1 MIYTEGNNR
10 RRNNNRKNHH
20 HRKRRE
26 ANRTRAQHDS
36 DLVRVPG
43 IHARLPRADLDDYL
57 DSGVAMSDGDILEEV
72 MGDADMEYESCA
84 FSDEEELL
92 EKNGN
97 EKPKRMKDCFLCH
110 FYDNLKHYVYSR
122 DSLSRFE
129 SVVMDSKNLTKDWTR
144 RTVEAAEIFN
154 EEIIE
159 ATRQTTESERMRRQ
173 LEGIEIPVWEYG
185 NVRVTQL
192 EVANHFTRHTRIAPI
207 MLENSINME
216 FSILSTLH
224 RHHTLVVAGGKRE
237 VVDRSVKL
245 FNSTVTTLLNTV
257 KAYKEFH
264 KP

>member
-1 MIYTEGNNR
+1 MISKDGNHRRQNNNNQRREKQGAQNR
-10 RRNNNRKNHH
+10 RGDE
-20 HRKRRE
+20 RE
-26 ANRTRAQHDS
+26 SN
-36 DLVRVPG
+36 LVEVPG
-43 IHARLPRADLDDYL
+43 IHAQLPRWDLDDYL
-57 DSGVAMSDGDILEEV
+57 DSGVAMSDGDILDG
-72 MGDADMEYESCA
+72 MAADANAEYESCA
-84 FSDEEELL
+84 FSDEEELV

-97 EKPKRMKDCFLCH
+97 EKPKRMKDCFLCR
-110 FYDNLKHYVYSR
+110 FYDNLRHYVYSR
-122 DSLSRFE
+122 ESLNRFE
-129 SVVMDSKNLTKDWTR
+129 SVIMDSKNLTKDWTR
-144 RTVEAAEIFN
+144 RTAEAAQLFN

-159 ATRQTTESERMRRQ
+159 AARQTAENERIRRQ
-173 LEGIEIPVWEYG
+173 LEGIEVPVWEYG
-185 NVRVTQL
+185 DTRVTQL

-245 FNSTVTTLLNTV
+245 FNSTVTALLNTV